1 MSAKSVENIEFGDFQ
16 TPKALCRE
24 VCDLLRGMDIS
35 PNAIIEPTC
44 GEGSFVRACV
54 SAFPECDV
62 VLGFEINPAY
72 ADRAAS
78 IKKASI
84 RRKNVFEIDWPEA
97 IKGLRDPILMIG
109 NPPWVTNSAM
119 SAIGGGNVPRK
130 SNAEGFRGLDAVT
143 GKSNFD
149 ISEWMISRFLES
161 LSGRSA
167 ALAMLCKTTAA
178 RKALKKAWRK
188 ELEIAAASMHGI
200 DAARHFGASVD
211 ACLLLCILK
220 PGSASRECRV
230 HRSLRRDSSRISFGI
245 RDGRLMSDLA
255 AAERCRRLL
264 GRSPA
269 GWRSGIKHDC
279 SKVMEL
285 FPEGDGVFVNGF
297 GDKATLESRFL
308 YPMLK
313 SSDLMKDAA
322 RPGRYMLVTQRS
334 IGESTSNIKSE
345 APSTWK
351 YLSSHGERLDA
362 RSSAVYRNRPRFSMF
377 GVGPYAF
384 SPWKVAV
391 SGFYKKP
398 IFRPVGPHEGK
409 PVVLDDTCYFLPCGS
424 EESAREL
431 AALLASDEAGSFFD
445 ALIFRDSKRPVTADI
460 LNSLDLGALAVHT
473 GMDLPA
479 EHAGSRA
486 GTLDLA

>member
-1 MSAKSVENIEFGDFQ
+1 MSTKSLETVEFGDFQ
-16 TPKALCRE
+16 TPEALCLE
-24 VCDLLRGMDIS
+24 VCGLVRGMGVF
-35 PNAIIEPTC
+35 PNTIIEPTC

-54 SAFPECDV
+54 SMFPECEDV
-62 VLGFEINPAY
+62 FGFEINPAH
-72 ADRAAS
+72 ADRAGS
-78 IKKASI
+78 IKKATI
-84 RRKNVFEIDWPEA
+84 RRKNVFEIDWPET
-97 IKGLRDPILMIG
+97 IREMKDPILMIG

-130 SNAEGFRGLDAVT
+130 GNAEGLRGLDAVT

-167 ALAMLCKTTAA
+167 ALAMLCKTSAA
-178 RKALKKAWRK
+178 RKALKKAWRRG
-188 ELEIAAASMHGI
+188 LEIAAASMHGI

-211 ACLLLCILK
+211 ACLLLCVLK
-220 PGSASRECRV
+220 PGAASRECRV
-230 HRSLRRDSSRISFGI
+230 HRSLNRAAPRTAFGI
-245 RDGRLMSDLA
+245 RDGRLLSDLA
-255 AAERCRRLL
+255 AAEGCRRLL

-269 GWRSGIKHDC
+269 RWRSGIKHDC

-285 FPEGDGVFVNGF
+285 FPEGDGAFVNGF
-297 GDKATLESRFL
+297 GEKAMLENRFL

-313 SSDLMKDAA
+313 SSELMKDAA
-322 RPGRYMLVTQRS
+322 RPSRCMLVTQRS
-334 IGESTSNIKSE
+334 VGESTSKIKDE
-345 APSTWK
+345 APGTWK
-351 YLSSHGERLDA
+351 YLRSHGERLDA

-391 SGFYKKP
+391 SGFCKKP
-398 IFRPVGPHEGK
+398 LFRPVGPHEGK

-424 EESAREL
+424 EESARAL
-431 AALLASDEAGSFFD
+431 TALLASDEAGSFFN
-445 ALIFRDSKRPVTADI
+445 ALIFRDSKRPVTAEV
-460 LNSLDLGALAVHT
+460 LNSLDLGALAART

-479 EHAGSRA
+479 EHAGVRA
-486 GTLDLA
+486 GTPDPP